1 MQRNLTFDAG
11 EGSTAMSMPLALA
24 LPETPSR
31 ELTEEDIKL
40 LAVRASNR
48 DPAAFSFL
56 YRLYFPQVFSFINFR
71 VSSREDAE
79 DLTNAVFE
87 KALAAIERYCP
98 KPAQFSTWLY
108 TIAKNSI
115 IDHYRK
121 RRLPMDDEA
130 EAGGV
135 PSTDSRCDPVLHLL
149 LDERK
154 RTLREAL
161 GELTAEQR
169 EVVECRFF
177 FELAIHETAMA
188 MGKTEGAVKALQFR
202 ALESLHRLLTE
213 DALGAFSL

>member
-1 MQRNLTFDAG
+1 
-11 EGSTAMSMPLALA
+11 MSAPLALA
-24 LPETPSR
+24 LPETTSR
-31 ELTEEDIKL
+31 ELDEEEIKL
-40 LAVRASNR
+40 LAVRASNN

-56 YRLYFPQVFSFINFR
+56 YRLYFPQVFTFINFR

-87 KALAAIERYCP
+87 KALAAIERYRP

-108 TIAKNSI
+108 TIAKNCI

-135 PSTDSRCDPVLHLL
+135 PSTDSSYDPVLRLL

-161 GELTAEQR
+161 AELTTEQR

-177 FELAIHETAMA
+177 FEMAIHETALA

-202 ALESLHRLLTE
+202 ALESLHRLLNE
-213 DALGAFSL
+213 DAVNTLSG

>member
-1 MQRNLTFDAG
+1 
-11 EGSTAMSMPLALA
+11 MSMPLALA

-31 ELTEEDIKL
+31 ELSEEDIKL
-40 LAVRASNR
+40 LAVRASNH

-56 YRLYFPQVFSFINFR
+56 YRLYFPQVFTFINFR

-87 KALAAIERYCP
+87 KALAAIERYRP

-108 TIAKNSI
+108 TIAKNGI

-121 RRLPMDDEA
+121 RRLPMNDEA

-135 PSTDSRCDPVLHLL
+135 PSTDSSCDPMLHLL

-161 GELTAEQR
+161 NELTAEQR

-177 FELAIHETAMA
+177 FEMAIHETALA

-213 DALGAFSL
+213 DALGALSY

>member
-1 MQRNLTFDAG
+1 M
-11 EGSTAMSMPLALA
+11 STSLALA

-31 ELTEEDIKL
+31 ELGEEEIKL

-56 YRLYFPQVFSFINFR
+56 YRLYFPQVFTFINFR

-87 KALAAIERYCP
+87 KALAAISRYRP

-108 TIAKNSI
+108 TIAKNCI

-135 PSTDSRCDPVLHLL
+135 PSTDSSCDPVQQLL

-161 GELTAEQR
+161 TELTPDQR

-177 FELAIHETAMA
+177 FEMAISETAVA

-202 ALESLHRLLTE
+202 ALDSLHKLLTE
-213 DALGAFSL
+213 DALGALSW